1 MIIETIVLVGFV
13 FAATALAAVVF
24 ERRMDVL
31 HGPYIEG
38 RNVSHP
44 TIALKRFWTPVREA
58 ADGFSWKARN
68 VAYFASV
75 IA

>member
-1 MIIETIVLVGFV
+1 MIIETIAVMGFV
-13 FAATALAAVVF
+13 FAATALAAIVF

-44 TIALKRFWTPVREA
+44 AIALNWFWTRVREA
-58 ADGFSWKARN
+58 ADGFRWKAWN

>member
-1 MIIETIVLVGFV
+1 MTIETIALMGLV
-13 FAATALAAVVF
+13 FAATALAAIIF

-38 RNVSHP
+38 RNVPHP
-44 TIALKRFWTPVREA
+44 ATALKRFWMPVREA
-58 ADGFSWKARN
+58 ADGFGWKVRN

>member
-1 MIIETIVLVGFV
+1 MITETIALLGFV
-13 FAATALAAVVF
+13 FAATALAAVAF

-38 RNVSHP
+38 RNVP
-44 TIALKRFWTPVREA
+44 QPAIALKRFWMPVLEA

>member
-1 MIIETIVLVGFV
+1 MTIETSALLGFI
-13 FAATALAAVVF
+13 FAAAALAAIVF

-38 RNVSHP
+38 RSVPHP
-44 TIALKRFWTPVREA
+44 AMALQRFWTPVREA
-58 ADGFSWKARN
+58 ADGFNWKARN
-68 VAYFASV
+68 VAYFASI

>member
-1 MIIETIVLVGFV
+1 MTIETIALLGFI
-13 FAATALAAVVF
+13 FAATALAAMIF

-38 RNVSHP
+38 RGVPHP
-44 TIALKRFWTPVREA
+44 AMALQLFWMPVREA

>member
-1 MIIETIVLVGFV
+1 MIIHTIAVLGFV
-13 FAATALAAVVF
+13 FAATALAAFVY

-38 RNVSHP
+38 RNVPHLDM
-44 TIALKRFWTPVREA
+44 ALTRFWMPIREA
-58 ADGFSWKARN
+58 ADGFRWKARN